1 MSQIPVSTKQNKH
14 VLWDNPKGKPKE
26 ATAHKI
32 TKAIFT
38 IPIPLFNATF

>member
-14 VLWDNPKGKPKE
+14 VLWDNPKDKQKV

-32 TKAIFT
+32 TKVIFT
-38 IPIPLFNATF
+38 MPIPLFNATF